1 MQKLNSLLLLFNFI
15 LLVGLLFLG
24 LHNLNKI
31 NLLINSQNN
40 KIASQNSQTTSN
52 KPVDGYFQY
61 INSYHKAKMKYPEDW
76 TKSEY
81 DNSVFVEFKKLPFW
95 DFNIVS
101 EYLTSNPS
109 LEEYK
114 TKALKLVEGYKNY
127 KLIESGETTLANLPA
142 FTLVFTA
149 TFDKDYKIKQVYT
162 IKQNHGYSLTYRAPP
177 GDFDTELPNADKM
190 MTSFEIITE

>member
-1 MQKLNSLLLLFNFI
+1 MFLELQNFNK
-15 LLVGLLFLG
+15 V
-24 LHNLNKI
+24 
-31 NLLINSQNN
+31 NLLITSENN
-40 KIASQNSQTTSN
+40 KIASQNSQTTSD
-52 KPVDGYFQY
+52 KPVDGYLQY
-61 INSYHKAKMKYPEDW
+61 INSYHKVKMKYPKDW
-76 TKSEY
+76 TKAEY
-81 DNSVFVEFKKLPFW
+81 DNLVFVEFKKTPIW

-101 EYLTSNPS
+101 EFLTSNPS

-114 TKALKLVEGYKNY
+114 SKALKLVEGYKNY
-127 KLIESGETTLANLPA
+127 KLIESRETILANLPA

-149 TFDKDYKIKQVYT
+149 TFDRDYKIKQVYT